1 MHIKKNTKKIIL
13 ISTGGTIEKT
23 YDELD
28 GSLYNRGAF
37 LKETLNSRIR
47 LPHTEFEYLS
57 LMSKDSTEMDDKD
70 RKLICDEVR
79 KFSSIGHPVIVIH
92 GTDTMENSAKYCW
105 ENIHDEA
112 MAPVI
117 FTGAMKPFGFIDS
130 DAYQNL
136 IESLL
141 ACRLL
146 PVGFYIVFHNEIFEV
161 PHVTKSRSMRT
172 FVKKE
177 TNE

>member
-1 MHIKKNTKKIIL
+1 MPNHNAQKKVVI

-37 LKETLNSRIR
+37 LKETLTTRIR
-47 LPHTEFEYLS
+47 LPHTEFEYFS
-57 LMSKDSTEMDDKD
+57 LMSKDSLDMDEND
-70 RKLICDEVR
+70 RKIICEEVR
-79 KFSSIGHPVIVIH
+79 KFSALGHPVIVIH
-92 GTDTMENSAKYCW
+92 GTDTMEVTAKYCW
-105 ENIHDEA
+105 EKLDDDLL
-112 MAPVI
+112 APVI

-146 PVGFYIVFHNEIFEV
+146 YPGFFVVFHNEIFKV
-161 PHVTKSRSMRT
+161 PNVTKSRAMRT
-172 FVKKE
+172 FVKLK
-177 TNE
+177 